1 MPKPVMP
8 ICPFRTLK
16 IAFALLAAAVLLSG
30 CTAPDSQNPEKQENP
45 NILRFDV
52 AMPFGPFSLNPRLLK
67 GSIAAC
73 PFVFS
78 FLAVEDHSGNLQPD
92 LAEKWEYDKTR
103 FEWTFYL
110 RKNARFHDGTPVTAR
125 DAVFS
130 LKTALVSYLPDIYAG
145 IRSMDAVSDTEL
157 RIRLFQN
164 DPEFLSRIWDDSRI
178 LPAPRNPDL
187 LPEEYRIGSGP
198 FRLKEIS
205 AQRIILEANAAYF
218 RGRPSIDGMIFNF
231 VPDPETIWTRL
242 MGGQTDAAQ
251 GITPENAP
259 ITEAC
264 ADHFYLSRLS
274 LPYYT
279 MLLFNTHDPVL
290 SDVRVRKAL
299 TMAIHRGDIVQ
310 KILNGSGA
318 VAVGPMGPDP
328 RYHNPETSPLP
339 YDPRKALDLLA
350 QAGWR
355 SDDKSQALVK
365 NGKLFE
371 FTVYVPE
378 ESSTYLKLAR
388 YLQLC
393 FNDIGIRLYVRQ
405 MPMLEMFKYFVGNTD
420 FQAVITQA
428 QYPTHSFDNIKHLW
442 SRSDDTPSV
451 CGSFEDEVI
460 ESLLEALD
468 EQTDPEMQRD
478 LLYAIEARIIEL
490 QPAAFLYHE
499 TVCDVLSRRF
509 HLPGPFYM
517 FPGQGWN
524 LQFASLKK
532 SGFGN

>member
-1 MPKPVMP
+1 MPKPVIP
-8 ICPFRTLK
+8 IYPFRTLK

-30 CTAPDSQNPEKQENP
+30 CPAPDSRNPAKQENP
-45 NILRFDV
+45 NVLQFDV
-52 AMPFGPFSLNPRLLK
+52 AMPFGPFSLDPFLLK
-67 GSIAAC
+67 SSLAVC

-92 LAEKWEYDKTR
+92 LAEKWEYDETR

-110 RKNARFHDGTPVTAR
+110 RKNARFHDGKPVTAR

-130 LKTALVSYLPDIYAG
+130 LKMDLVSYLPDIYAG
-145 IRSMDAVSDTEL
+145 IRSMDAVSDTEV
-157 RIRLFQN
+157 RICLFQN
-164 DPEFLSRIWDDSRI
+164 DPEFLSKIWDVIRI

-205 AQRIILEANAAYF
+205 AHRIILEANAAYY
-218 RGRPSIDGMIFNF
+218 RGRPSIDGMIFNY

-251 GITPENAP
+251 GVTPENAS

-279 MLLFNTHDPVL
+279 MLLFNTHDPVF

-299 TMAIHRGDIVQ
+299 TMAIHREDAVQ
-310 KILNGSGA
+310 KILNGNGA
-318 VAVGPMGPDP
+318 VASGPMGPQ
-328 RYHNPETSPLP
+328 REYHNPETATPP
-339 YDPRKALDLLA
+339 YDPQKALELLA

-371 FTVYVPE
+371 FTVYVSE
-378 ESSTYLKLAR
+378 DSTTHQKLAR
-388 YLQLC
+388 YLRLC

-405 MPMLEMFKYFVGNTD
+405 MPAHGLFKCYVGNTD

-428 QYPTHSFDNIKHLW
+428 QYPTRSFENIKNLW
-442 SRSDDTPSV
+442 SRSDDIPSV
-451 CGSFEDEVI
+451 CGRFEDEVV
-460 ESLLEALD
+460 EALFEALD

-478 LLYAIEARIIEL
+478 LLYAIEARIIEV

-499 TVCDVLSRRF
+499 TIYYVMSRRF

-517 FPGQGWN
+517 YPDQGWN